1 MGNSGEQIQ
10 GDLWGVAEDPPPSP
24 NPPHHN
30 KGEDRLTEGPP
41 YKGEVLPVNISI
53 PQNVTS
59 DGPEEPTLTLQHAAA
74 HPDWSG
80 RPRGGSAPLPGGS
93 GDCV

>member
-1 MGNSGEQIQ
+1 MGPFGGWEAGS
-10 GDLWGVAEDPPPSP
+10 PPP
-24 NPPHHN
+24 HQT
-30 KGEDRLTEGPP
+30 GQADRLTP
-41 YKGEVLPVNISI
+41 YKGEVLLVNISI

-59 DGPEEPTLTLQHAAA
+59 DGPEDPTLTLQHAAA

-80 RPRGGSAPLPGGS
+80 RLRGGSAPLPGGS